1 MNTNETD
8 KIDVLK
14 KRIDNFVADAAKIQA
29 ELVKARDEMRVNLE
43 LVNSEKC
50 NSQEDEKLQAHIF
63 ELDDIIIDFD
73 SLIDNHFDQKIAAI
87 KY

>member
-8 KIDVLK
+8 KINVLK
-14 KRIDNFVADAAKIQA
+14 MRIDNFVADAAKIQA
-29 ELVKARDEMRVNLE
+29 ELIKARDEMRVNLE

-50 NSQEDEKLQAHIF
+50 NSQEDEKLQAYIF

-87 KY
+87 RD

>member
-50 NSQEDEKLQAHIF
+50 NSQEDEKLRTHIF

>member
-29 ELVKARDEMRVNLE
+29 ELVKAREEMRLNLE
-43 LVNSEKC
+43 LMNSEKC
-50 NSQEDEKLQAHIF
+50 SSQEDVKLQAHIF

-87 KY
+87 RD